1 MNAKAEKIE
10 QLIQVVNRNLLLI
23 YADQVDGCTVL
34 EGNSLRKLGGNPF
47 GNDKF
52 AYEMVHFVQSD
63 KVGGGLDPLAAA
75 WNTNFMTGLEQL
87 LFEAALVRDE
97 IEQNCFVS
105 RIYLWFNE
113 KLVERRDLPKATLTQ
128 TSIVGLRQNMHAMG
142 ATNTT
147 KALDLYTDK
156 LPSVDG
162 AQPADG
168 QAGGS
173 VPADAGVGKNVIRPG
188 SKGAPNA
195 PLYVKHAYPAILK
208 PKSADFEVGRVRE
221 KKQKKAGS
229 MGMLHYAPETEAEK
243 TMHTLWLARR
253 REEAF
258 EWKTQQQLAV
268 AMDRLAVHKARL
280 ESDAL
285 RRQESSHLLEV
296 TRGSR
301 PGSAMEARRPVSP
314 DRRPMSANYTEPRFA
329 ARMERPM
336 SANATARFARS
347 SRKPLTVQER
357 ADEEKRLNDE
367 AEAVAAQLDEEAR
380 VRAERSGT
388 DDDDESIAEATQV
401 VASGMETNLGKLSVV
416 VKSSGGEDAT
426 MAVPKGSRTSV
437 RKGAK
442 GEDDKNDGGAAT
454 SGKGGAFVPVP
465 MRYGI
470 AKEGTAKD
478 GFPAVTAFKKYKFKT
493 DQLETIEYMVNYDSD
508 DESKASRGG
517 KGGGVDGEGSVEI
530 KRKVVMAGGG
540 GGGRKTVPRRDRP
553 QSATMFRDVA
563 NADPELKVHYRQSNF
578 RRMPMTE
585 EQNKWLDLQEK
596 NRAAAATLRAEAKK
610 EEAKAKDA
618 KAKDKDK
625 EKDKGDKGKGKDKKE
640 KKPEPEVAVKI
651 PCKYKSAKDFMRQ
664 HFPNFDPEGPLRTW
678 QLLEVKH
685 ILEQVTHNTH
695 TQAQRLRTPFRHPS
709 VITSLSPLT
718 LLPSNA
724 HLTHH
729 HTITPSHHHTLTPC
743 ATESGWRGHGK
754 REGAA
759 QGAGHPAGPAREHLP
774 RGPGRTRG
782 RTNGQSTAQG
792 VLAGRR
798 HWRRRKER
806 GQEGQEG
813 QEEVGVYEYTLLAPR
828 VQLY

>member
-34 EGNSLRKLGGNPF
+34 EGKSLRKLGGNPF

-63 KVGGGLDPLAAA
+63 NVGGGLDPLAAA
-75 WNTNFMTGLEQL
+75 WNKNFMTGLEQL

-105 RIYLWFNE
+105 RIYVWFNE

-147 KALDLYTDK
+147 KALDQYTEK

-162 AQPADG
+162 ALPAPDG
-168 QAGGS
+168 AS
-173 VPADAGVGKNVIRPG
+173 LPADAGVGKNVIRPG
-188 SKGAPNA
+188 STGDPNA
-195 PLYVKHAYPAILK
+195 PLYVQHAYPAILK
-208 PKSADFEVGRVRE
+208 PKSTDFEVGRVRK
-221 KKQKKAGS
+221 KKQKEVGT

-268 AMDRLAVHKARL
+268 AMDRLSVHKARL

-314 DRRPMSANYTEPRFA
+314 DRRPMSANHTEPRFA

-336 SANATARFARS
+336 SASATARFARS

-357 ADEEKRLNDE
+357 ADEERRLDDE

-380 VRAERSGT
+380 LRSERSGT
-388 DDDDESIAEATQV
+388 DDDDESIAEATQM
-401 VASGMETNLGKLSVV
+401 VAPGMETNQGKLSVV
-416 VKSSGGEDAT
+416 VKSSGGEDMA

-437 RKGAK
+437 RKGTK
-442 GEDDKNDGGAAT
+442 GEDEKDQGGAIT
-454 SGKGGAFVPVP
+454 SSKGGAFVPVP

-470 AKEGTAKD
+470 AKEGTAKEGVSAD
-478 GFPAVTAFKKYKFKT
+478 VTAVKKKYKFKT

-508 DESKASRGG
+508 DGSEASRGG
-517 KGGGVDGEGSVEI
+517 KGGGVDGDGEGSVEI
-530 KRKVVMAGGG
+530 KRKVVMARPGAGGG
-540 GGGRKTVPRRDRP
+540 AGGGRKAVPRRDRP
-553 QSATMFRDVA
+553 QSASMFRDVA

-585 EQNKWLDLQEK
+585 EQDKWLDLQEK
-596 NRAAAATLRAEAKK
+596 NRATAATLRAEAKR

-625 EKDKGDKGKGKDKKE
+625 EKDKGDKGKGKDKKD
-640 KKPEPEVAVKI
+640 KKPEPEVVVKV
-651 PCKYKSAKDFMRQ
+651 PCKYKSAKDFMCQ

-678 QLLEVKH
+678 QLLEVKQ
-685 ILEQVTHNTH
+685 ILEQVDENMVSEK
-695 TQAQRLRTPFRHPS
+695 ALLKAL
-709 VITSLSPLT
+709 VIPQDR
-718 LLPSNA
+718 P
-724 HLTHH
+724 
-729 HTITPSHHHTLTPC
+729 
-743 ATESGWRGHGK
+743 ESIC
-754 REGAA
+754 
-759 QGAGHPAGPAREHLP
+759 
-774 RGPGRTRG
+774 
-782 RTNGQSTAQG
+782 
-792 VLAGRR
+792 
-798 HWRRRKER
+798 
-806 GQEGQEG
+806 QEGLRAPGEG
-813 QEEVGVYEYTLLAPR
+813 LMVNPLPKEFWRVGATGGGGKKGGKKGKKGKKK
-828 VQLY
+828 